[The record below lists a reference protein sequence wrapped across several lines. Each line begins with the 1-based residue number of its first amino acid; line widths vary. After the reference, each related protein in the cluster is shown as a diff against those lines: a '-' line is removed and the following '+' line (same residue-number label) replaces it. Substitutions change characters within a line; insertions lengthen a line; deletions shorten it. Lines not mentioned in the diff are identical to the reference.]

1 MDVPSLQTPLQVPR
15 RIAVLGLGLAGCS
28 LLRALALAKASF
40 ELVAFESR
48 PRQDWMQ
55 AQATVGV
62 LHPFVSKDHNLASQ
76 ISQHALARS
85 LQWLED
91 LKAAGLG
98 FAGLQ
103 GVLENGEMQPGG
115 WANLTWLRQACLQ
128 DAQARLGDRLSLHFS
143 AQVTGVDVL
152 LAQGFDAV
160 FVTTGHARLLPKA
173 LQLDLT
179 PISGQVSYFELD
191 TIASAA
197 DRLRLESMLPDC
209 VVCDEGTLTPLV
221 NNSIYIG
228 SSFHRGVGQAHV
240 RPEDH
245 RQNLARLAQFKP
257 ELAQALT
264 PYLEQAKA
272 WTGVRHASRDRLLHL
287 GLAVHPQHSL
297 SRSVSRLEQLP
308 RWQGVYCLLGL
319 GSRGLSTAPWAAECL
334 VKAILGE
341 PLPEPARLLR
351 AIDPARFV
359 LRNHVRA

>member
-1 MDVPSLQTPLQVPR
+1 MHTPLRVPR

-28 LLRALALAKASF
+28 LLRALALAKASC

-48 PRQDWMQ
+48 PRPDWMQ
-55 AQATVGV
+55 AQAKVGV
-62 LHPFVSKDHNLASQ
+62 LHPFVSKDLNLASQ
-76 ISQHALARS
+76 ISKHALARS
-85 LQWLED
+85 LQWLEE
-91 LKAAGLG
+91 LKAPGFG

-115 WANLTWLRQACLQ
+115 WVDLSWFRQACLQ
-128 DAQARLGDRLSLHFS
+128 DAQARLGNRLSLHFS
-143 AQVTGVDVL
+143 APVTGVDVL

-160 FVTTGHARLLPKA
+160 LVTTGHASLLPKA
-173 LQLDLT
+173 LWLNLT

-191 TIASAA
+191 AIASAA
-197 DRLRLESMLPDC
+197 DRLRIVSMLPEC
-209 VVCDEGTLTPLV
+209 VVCEEGTLTPLI
-221 NNSIYIG
+221 NNKVYVG
-228 SSFHRGVGQAHV
+228 SSFHRGMNQAHV

-245 RQNLARLAQFKP
+245 QQNLARLAQFKP

-264 PYLEQAKA
+264 PFLGDAKA
-272 WTGVRHASRDRLLHL
+272 WTGVRHATRDRLVHL
-287 GLAVHPQHSL
+287 GLPVHPNHSL
-297 SRSVSRLEQLP
+297 GRSVSRLEQLP

-334 VKAILGE
+334 VKSILGE
-341 PLPEPARLLR
+341 PLTEPARLFR